1 MLIRRTEP
9 FSFLFCAVENKKL
22 KTINMITAEEY
33 FRNKLKE
40 LYPDKKEITLSLINI
55 TAEQGMLW
63 AFEYAKLYNK

>member
-1 MLIRRTEP
+1 
-9 FSFLFCAVENKKL
+9 
-22 KTINMITAEEY
+22 MITAEEY